1 MRRLL
6 AVLAAA
12 ASTAALLVGCSSS
25 KQPGGPLPDAA
36 TLVRESSATTEDLKS
51 THLQLS
57 VNGTVKNLPVK
68 TLAGDLT
75 NRPSTAAKGTAI
87 ITMMGS
93 DVDLKFVVI
102 DGELYAA
109 ISGDD
114 YDNYGPAAKIYDV
127 STILSPDKGLANI
140 LANLTDPT
148 AQGRETINGQNTVR
162 VAGKAPADAVNELA
176 AQLKATEPM
185 PCTVWIQ
192 ESGAH
197 QLVQAKLEPSADN
210 AIQMNLSNWN
220 APVTIDK
227 PAGV

>member
-12 ASTAALLVGCSSS
+12 GATAALLAGCSSS
-25 KQPGGPLPDAA
+25 KQSGGPLPDAP
-36 TLVRESSATTEDLKS
+36 TLVKESSATTKDLKS
-51 THLQLS
+51 AHLQLS
-57 VNGTVKNLPVK
+57 VAGTVKNLPVK
-68 TLAGDLT
+68 TLSGDLT
-75 NRPSTAAKGTAI
+75 NQPSTAAKGTAI
-87 ITMMGS
+87 ITMLGS
-93 DVDLKFVVI
+93 DVDLKFVVA
-102 DGELYAA
+102 DSELYAA

-127 STILSPDKGLANI
+127 SAILSPDKGLANI
-140 LANLTDPT
+140 LASLTDPS
-148 AQGRETINGQNTVR
+148 AQARETINGQTTIR
-162 VAGKAPADAVNELA
+162 VAGKAPADAVNKLA

-192 ESGAH
+192 ENGDH
-197 QLVQAKLEPSADN
+197 QLVQAQLEPSAGN
-210 AIQMNLSNWN
+210 TIQMTLSSWN